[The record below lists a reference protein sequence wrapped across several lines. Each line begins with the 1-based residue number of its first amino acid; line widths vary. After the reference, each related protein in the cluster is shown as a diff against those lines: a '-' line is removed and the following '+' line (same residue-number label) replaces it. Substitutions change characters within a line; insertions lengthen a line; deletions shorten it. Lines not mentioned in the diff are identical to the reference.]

1 MIKKKGMK
9 KMMRKYY
16 KLIWLKEGVE
26 YEKNFYSFE
35 ALKSELEE
43 NVLVYF
49 SFLKDIEGGY
59 SKVIP
64 NFSSCESIEDIN
76 SILFVY
82 GFGSNTLRAIEAF
95 GE

>member
-1 MIKKKGMK
+1 
-9 KMMRKYY
+9 MMRKYY
-16 KLIWLKEGVE
+16 KLIWLKEEVE
-26 YEKNFYSFE
+26 YEKIFYSFE
-35 ALKSELEE
+35 ALKSELAE

-82 GFGSNTLRAIEAF
+82 SFGLHNISVIESF
-95 GE
+95 G

>member
-1 MIKKKGMK
+1 MTE
-9 KMMRKYY
+9 KYY
-16 KLIWLKEGVE
+16 KLIELREGKESVQI
-26 YEKNFYSFE
+26 FSSFE
-35 ALKSELEE
+35 ALKSELAE

-82 GFGSNTLRAIEAF
+82 SFGLHNIRAIETI
-95 GE
+95 GYEVLQ

>member
-1 MIKKKGMK
+1 MTE
-9 KMMRKYY
+9 KYY
-16 KLIWLKEGVE
+16 KLIWLTEEVE
-26 YEKNFYSFE
+26 YEKIFSSFE
-35 ALKSELEE
+35 ALKSELAK
-43 NVLVYF
+43 NVFVYF

-82 GFGSNTLRAIEAF
+82 SFGLHNVSVIESF
-95 GE
+95 G